1 MRPNE
6 RWARPVY
13 PVFMDEKTNGS
24 DKMRQA
30 INPKKRPTGLIK
42 MLQTAFESN

>member
-13 PVFMDEKTNGS
+13 PVFMDEKSNGS

-30 INPKKRPTGLIK
+30 INRKKKTNRTNIIA
-42 MLQTAFESN
+42 TNCV